1 MRIEKQWL
9 RAGGKRA
16 RKSDWEAPGACSYKP
31 FGNLGRQS
39 YSALGFERVAD
50 LLQNLTSC
58 GIIRFN
64 VCRAVNATHKVLD
77 PMDVQSRVAHAED
90 AEPISALILAALQV
104 SNAQDYPPEVIA
116 KVRQNFT
123 AAHILALLSQR
134 QVYVATLK
142 GRVVGTASLDG
153 QVVRSVFV
161 EPGLQGSGIG
171 RKLMSILEAVAAHE
185 GVKTLKVP
193 SSITAEGFYRALGY
207 SVERDEY
214 CGDERTIIMV
224 KQL

>member
-1 MRIEKQWL
+1 
-9 RAGGKRA
+9 
-16 RKSDWEAPGACSYKP
+16 
-31 FGNLGRQS
+31 
-39 YSALGFERVAD
+39 
-50 LLQNLTSC
+50 
-58 GIIRFN
+58 
-64 VCRAVNATHKVLD
+64 
-77 PMDVQSRVAHAED
+77 MDVQSRVAHVED

-134 QVYVATLK
+134 QVYVAMLK